1 MLPTNELVAISWLRT
16 IPGIPSDKVSTNLPS
31 GDNETALVSGGF
43 VTVLT
48 IGGSVD
54 PHLPRRDPV
63 LQVDCWALEPD
74 ARRKPP
80 FRRANQLAEIIQ
92 EACYEPSNFGFVET
106 KTGYDNVGVQSAYL
120 ITVPRKVDPVDPARY
135 ARYTFD
141 IQLHWV
147 RLPGV
152 SAP

>member
-16 IPGIPSDKVSTNLPS
+16 LTGVPSDKVSTNLPMK
-31 GDNETALVSGGF
+31 NETELVSGGF

-48 IGGSVD
+48 IGGEVN
-54 PHLPRRDPV
+54 PHLPRRGPI

-80 FRRANQLAEIIQ
+80 FRRANQLAEVIY
-92 EACYEPSNFGFVET
+92 EACFEPSHFGFVET
-106 KTGYDNVGVQSAYL
+106 TAGYDNVGVQSAYPV
-120 ITVPRKVDPVDPARY
+120 TVPRKMDPVDPARY

-141 IQLHWV
+141 LQIHWV

-152 SAP
+152 TAP